1 MDPSKPKK
9 HRFNLPLSGFSDEQL
24 RRLQTIIVFAGF
36 DTTLITAD
44 GSRLMFSD
52 EYARDGY
59 LRKAVI
65 QYRGGKHTL
74 RYETPYVV
82 RDPRGG
88 VYVVGRIR
96 GLEVFRI
103 GVVTLFSSRVSTEF
117 PN

>member
-1 MDPSKPKK
+1 MDPSKPRK

-59 LRKAVI
+59 LRKAEVRF
-65 QYRGGKHTL
+65 RGGKHTL

-82 RDPRGG
+82 RDPGG
-88 VYVVGRIR
+88 SVYVVGRIR